1 MSAGKIVR
9 PAQDATILLDEMSGQ
24 ANRGPVI
31 LFGVVALYVVLQ
43 FTWWAWLLVQRSA
56 DVELLQQQLL
66 KEGVEP
72 AVALRTAAGAQWMV
86 IGEGGVFL
94 VLVLLALWLTYR
106 TVRHEW
112 ALARQQRDFLLAT
125 SHELRTPL
133 AACKLHL
140 QPARRTAEGQ
150 DQRKE
155 LLGAALGEIDRLSQL
170 TEKILLA
177 TRLEQTGPVL
187 ELEPCDVAA
196 VVQAAVE
203 HARRTYAQHH
213 PLQTHLPATLPF
225 RVDAPAFRSVVD
237 NLLENACKYTE
248 AGTEVDIRLADLGSA
263 LELLVEDRGPGVPP
277 GERSAIFR
285 KFHRI
290 GAEETRSAKGTG
302 LGLYIVRR
310 LIEAHGG
317 TVTCRERPGG
327 GATFVASIPKR

>member
-1 MSAGKIVR
+1 MNA
-9 PAQDATILLDEMSGQ
+9 Q

-56 DVELLQQQLL
+56 DVEVLQQQLL
-66 KEGVEP
+66 QEGVEP
-72 AVALRTAAGAQWMV
+72 AVALRTGAGAQWMV
-86 IGEGGVFL
+86 VGEGGVFL

-140 QPARRTAEGQ
+140 QTAQRPAVGP

-155 LLGAALGEIDRLSQL
+155 LLGAAIGEIDRLHQL

-177 TRLEQTGPVL
+177 TRLEQTGPML
-187 ELEPCDVAA
+187 NPEPCDVVAL
-196 VVQAAVE
+196 VQAAVE
-203 HARRTYAQHH
+203 HARRTYAQDH
-213 PLQTHLPATLPF
+213 PLQVHLPAALPF
-225 RVDAPAFRSVVD
+225 KVDAPAFRSVVD
-237 NLLENACKYTE
+237 NLLENACKYTP
-248 AGTEVDIRLADLGSA
+248 AGTEVDIRLADLGNA
-263 LELLVEDRGPGVPP
+263 MELLVEDRGPGVSPD
-277 GERSAIFR
+277 ERTAIFR
-285 KFHRI
+285 KFHRS
-290 GAEETRSAKGTG
+290 GAEETRAAKGTG

-317 TVTCRERPGG
+317 GVACRERPGG
-327 GATFVASIPKR
+327 GATFVASIPRR